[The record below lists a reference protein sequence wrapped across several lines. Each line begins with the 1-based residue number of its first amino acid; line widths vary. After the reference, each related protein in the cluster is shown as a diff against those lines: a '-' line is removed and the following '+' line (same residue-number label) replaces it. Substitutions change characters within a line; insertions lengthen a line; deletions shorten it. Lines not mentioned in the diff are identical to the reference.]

1 MDFLLTNDRKRE
13 LYEATIQNI
22 DRSVN
27 DYMQTKL
34 TLERERLEN
43 KFLAELLKRD
53 YVEDERV
60 IEQISELQKW
70 IDQLKEQKHAV
81 MMSFMSMGL

>member
-1 MDFLLTNDRKRE
+1 MNFLLTNERKRE
-13 LYEATIQNI
+13 LYETTIQNI